1 MDIYI
6 DYSGRVAKLQEG
18 MEARGIDLFLA
29 TRRKSVNYI
38 AGAFVPW
45 RSVLLASRE
54 GYLAL
59 HTLLMDAERVRD
71 DSWMENV
78 VSCAPLASVELWEV
92 TVRQIRELGLE
103 RATIGVE
110 LGHSPRMIAGYL
122 FATEYEYLKE
132 QLP

>member
-6 DYSGRVAKLQEG
+6 DYPGRVAKLQEG

-29 TRRKSVNYI
+29 TRGKSVNYI

-71 DSWMENV
+71 DS
-78 VSCAPLASVELWEV
+78 
-92 TVRQIRELGLE
+92 
-103 RATIGVE
+103 
-110 LGHSPRMIAGYL
+110 
-122 FATEYEYLKE
+122 
-132 QLP
+132 